1 MTRRPGS
8 GSGPVDD
15 SAARAPAAGRPRVAR
30 PDGHGADEVMIGGKS
45 VALDTLRDLFRA
57 MEDDLR

>member
-1 MTRRPGS
+1 M
-8 GSGPVDD
+8 DD

-30 PDGHGADEVMIGGKS
+30 PDDGHGADEVMIGGKS